1 MNMFVKVL
9 QTVREVHDNDYS
21 DFKFFLADEKVSFE
35 SKKFKS
41 KYQTQKESIIAQWVS
56 QAVTAQMKPV
66 VEFTTTND
74 YIRRIRSH

>member
-41 KYQTQKESIIAQWVS
+41 KY
-56 QAVTAQMKPV
+56 
-66 VEFTTTND
+66 
-74 YIRRIRSH
+74 